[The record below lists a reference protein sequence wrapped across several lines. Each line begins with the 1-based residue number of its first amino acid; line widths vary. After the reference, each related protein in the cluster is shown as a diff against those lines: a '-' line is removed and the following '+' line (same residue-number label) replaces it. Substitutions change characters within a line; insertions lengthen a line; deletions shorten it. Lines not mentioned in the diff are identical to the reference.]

1 MCGRYTLKTPLDAL
15 VKQLDLTGQSP
26 ALSPSYNVAPT
37 QNVAAVMSGRRLE
50 TLRWGLIPSWAKDEG
65 IGARLINAR
74 AETVNEKPA
83 FRSAF
88 RRRRCLIPADGFYEW
103 RRVNGGKQPY
113 YITLR
118 GGEPFVFAGIWE
130 SWSSPEEDVL
140 SCAIITT
147 RANSLVAEI
156 HDRMPVIIPAAAYD
170 DWLDPEIDAHEAL
183 ALLEPYP
190 ADAMDAYPV
199 STHVN
204 RPANNDERCVQPL

>member
-1 MCGRYTLKTPLDAL
+1 MCGRYTLKTPLDKL
-15 VKQLDLTGQSP
+15 VQQLDLTGQSP
-26 ALSPSYNVAPT
+26 TLSPNYNVAPT
-37 QNVAAVMSGRRLE
+37 QNVAAVMNGRRLE
-50 TLRWGLIPSWAKDEG
+50 TLRWGLIPSWAKDDS

-74 AETVNEKPA
+74 AETVNEKPS

-103 RRVNGGKQPY
+103 RRVNGGKQPF

-130 SWSSPEEDVL
+130 SWSGTGEDVL

-147 RANSLVAEI
+147 TANSLVAEI
-156 HDRMPVIIPAAAYD
+156 HERMPVIIPAAAYD

>member
-1 MCGRYTLKTPLDAL
+1 MCGRYTLKTPLDKL
-15 VKQLDLTGQSP
+15 VQQFDLTGQSP
-26 ALSPSYNVAPT
+26 TLSPNYNVAPT
-37 QNVAAVMSGRRLE
+37 QNVAAVMNGRRLE
-50 TLRWGLIPSWAKDEG
+50 TLRWGLIPSWAKDDS

-74 AETVNEKPA
+74 AETVNEKPS

-103 RRVNGGKQPY
+103 RRLNGGKQPY

-130 SWSSPEEDVL
+130 SWSGAGEDVL

-156 HDRMPVIIPAAAYD
+156 HERMPVIIPAIAYD

-190 ADAMDAYPV
+190 ADAMDAYLV

-204 RPANNDERCVQPL
+204 RPANNDERCVKPL

>member
-15 VKQLDLTGQSP
+15 VKQLDLTGQPPS
-26 ALSPSYNVAPT
+26 LSPNYNVAPT

-74 AETVNEKPA
+74 TETINEKPA

-130 SWSSPEEDVL
+130 SWSRAEEDVL

-147 RANSLVAEI
+147 KANPLVAEI
-156 HDRMPVIIPAAAYD
+156 HARMPVIIPAAAYD
-170 DWLDPEIDAHEAL
+170 DWLDPEADAHEAL

>member
-1 MCGRYTLKTPLDAL
+1 MCGRYTLKTSLDTL
-15 VKQLDLTGQSP
+15 TQQLDLTGRM
-26 ALSPSYNVAPT
+26 PSLPPNYNVAPT
-37 QNVAAVMSGRRLE
+37 QSVAAVMSGRRLE
-50 TLRWGLIPSWAKDEG
+50 TLRWGLVPSWAKDES

-74 AETVNEKPA
+74 AETVSEKPS

-130 SWSSPEEDVL
+130 SWSSAEEEVL

-147 RANSLVAEI
+147 TANPLVAEI
-156 HDRMPVIIPAAAYD
+156 HERMPVIIPAAAYD
-170 DWLDPEIDAHEAL
+170 DWLDPEADAHEAL

-190 ADAMDAYPV
+190 ADEMEAYPV

-204 RPANNDERCVQPL
+204 RPANNDERCVRPL